1 MIVKNLTFSYGEN
14 KIFDNFSVNIPPNQI
29 CTIVG
34 GSGCGK
40 STLLKLIASLVEK
53 DEGEITFED
62 NEAGD
67 VSYLFQEPRLLLSEN
82 VFTNVDLVL
91 RSSIS
96 NNKER
101 KEKVFYYL
109 NRVGLLNDR
118 TKFPSELSGGMKQRV
133 AIARAFAYPS
143 KLILM
148 DEPMQGLDIKSRQ
161 VVLGL
166 FYDLWQ
172 KDPRTTLFVTHDLR
186 DAITRG
192 SSILVLGDSKKPV
205 DFIDLNNLKPL
216 NDEKYGKLE
225 KRLLLDILSY

>member
-1 MIVKNLTFSYGEN
+1 MIVKDLTFSYAGN
-14 KIFDNFSVNIPPNQI
+14 KIFDNFSVSIPQNQI
-29 CTIVG
+29 CTVIG

-40 STLLKLIASLVEK
+40 STLLKLIASLIKKDGGGIIFEENEK
-53 DEGEITFED
+53 G
-62 NEAGD
+62 A
-67 VSYLFQEPRLLLSEN
+67 VSYLFQEPRLLPTEN
-82 VFTNVDLVL
+82 VYTNVELVL
-91 RSSIS
+91 RPSIPD
-96 NNKER
+96 NKKRKER
-101 KEKVFYYL
+101 VFYYL
-109 NRVGLLNDR
+109 NRVGLFEDR

-192 SSILVLGDSKKPV
+192 SSILALGNPKKPV
-205 DFIDLNNLKPL
+205 DFINLNHFKPL
-216 NDEKYGKLE
+216 DDEKYGKLE
-225 KRLLLDILSY
+225 NRLLKDILAY

>member
-1 MIVKNLTFSYGEN
+1 MIVKNLTFSYGGK
-14 KIFDNFSVNIPPNQI
+14 KIFDNFSVSIPQNQI
-29 CTIVG
+29 CTVVG

-40 STLLKLIASLVEK
+40 STLLKLIASLIKK
-53 DEGEITFED
+53 DSGEIIFEE
-62 NEAGD
+62 NEKGA
-67 VSYLFQEPRLLLSEN
+67 VSYLFQEPRLLPTEN
-82 VFTNVDLVL
+82 VYTNVELVL
-91 RSSIS
+91 RPSIIDS
-96 NNKER
+96 KER
-101 KEKVFYYL
+101 KERVFYYL
-109 NRVGLLNDR
+109 NRVGLLEDR
-118 TKFPSELSGGMKQRV
+118 TKYPNELSGGMKQRV

-192 SSILVLGDSKKPV
+192 TSILALGDPKKPV
-205 DFIDLNNLKPL
+205 DFINLNQFKPL

-225 KRLLLDILSY
+225 KRLLRDILA